1 VIMHNTLAAS
11 DYALIDQD
19 TLSPRP
25 NYWAAVLWAKVMG
38 TTVLA
43 APKSPTP
50 ELRLFAHCLKGQKG
64 GVGLL
69 ALNTGSAAQ
78 SLKVGDN
85 ATAWVMSGAPIDT
98 RAIKIN
104 GGEPS
109 LDDKGALV
117 GLDGVAAKGA
127 LAVPGQSIAFVAVRD
142 ANNKACS

>member
-1 VIMHNTLAAS
+1 VLAQKGVQVIMHNTLAAS

-43 APKSPTP
+43 APKSPAP

-69 ALNTGSAAQ
+69 ALNTGSAARA
-78 SLKVGDN
+78 LKVGDK
-85 ATAWVMSGAPIDT
+85 ATAWVMTGAPIDT

-109 LDDKGALV
+109 LDDKGALS
-117 GLDGVAAKGA
+117 
-127 LAVPGQSIAFVAVRD
+127 VPGQSIAFVAVRD

>member
-1 VIMHNTLAAS
+1 
-11 DYALIDQD
+11 
-19 TLSPRP
+19 
-25 NYWAAVLWAKVMG
+25 MG

-78 SLKVGDN
+78 AVKVGGQ
-85 ATAWVMSGAPIDT
+85 ATAWVMTGEPVDT
-98 RAIKIN
+98 KAVKIN
-104 GGEPS
+104 GGAPA

-117 GLDGVAAKGA
+117 GLDGAAAKGT
-127 LAVPGQSIAFVAVRD
+127 LSLPGQSIAFVAVKD